1 MLSWNVRKL
10 DRVIRC
16 NHKMILVVGRYFG
29 WCPKVEGM
37 ILLVRIEAPQV
48 IAVDEIGSME
58 DVDAMEYAAN
68 SGVKLLATVHGA
80 SMDEIKRK
88 PGIERLIKHRFFERY
103 VLLGDGI
110 GNVKAIFDDR
120 GSTIM

>member
-1 MLSWNVRKL
+1 M
-10 DRVIRC
+10 
-16 NHKMILVVGRYFG
+16 
-29 WCPKVEGM
+29 
-37 ILLVRIEAPQV
+37 
-48 IAVDEIGSME
+48 
-58 DVDAMEYAAN
+58 
-68 SGVKLLATVHGA
+68 KLLATVHGA

>member
-1 MLSWNVRKL
+1 M
-10 DRVIRC
+10 
-16 NHKMILVVGRYFG
+16 
-29 WCPKVEGM
+29 
-37 ILLVRIEAPQV
+37 
-48 IAVDEIGSME
+48 DEIGSME

-120 GSTIM
+120 GSCGTFGRTGRGRDVKVDRLYISYDRMCRRRNGDGCGA

>member
-1 MLSWNVRKL
+1 MNLPTAWTDIL
-10 DRVIRC
+10 D
-16 NHKMILVVGRYFG
+16 G
-29 WCPKVEGM
+29 CPKVEGM
-37 ILLVRIEAPQV
+37 ILLVRSMAPQV